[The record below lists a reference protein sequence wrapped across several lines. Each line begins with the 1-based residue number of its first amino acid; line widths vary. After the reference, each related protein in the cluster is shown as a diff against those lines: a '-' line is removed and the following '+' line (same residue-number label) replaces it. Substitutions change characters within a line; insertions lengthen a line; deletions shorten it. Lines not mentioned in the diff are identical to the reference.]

1 MKLKRLA
8 LAAVLAALFLLITAC
23 ASPKEEA
30 AASNKLKVVTTY
42 SIIADIVENIGKD
55 HVEVYSMVPRGTDP
69 HLYDPKPNDTQAV
82 EKADLVFYNGLNL
95 ETGKG
100 WFDKLIKNSR
110 KEEASFMV
118 SEGVS
123 PIHLSEKGKESEE
136 DPHAWLNIQNGI
148 LYAQN
153 IEKELSKKD
162 PQNKTTYQK
171 NLKAYTEKLQQLDT
185 EAQKKIDSIPKND
198 RILVTSEGA
207 FKYFA
212 QRYGLTAEYIWE
224 INTDNQGTPS
234 QMTRINSIVKDKNVK
249 ALFVETSVSPKTME
263 SVSRQTGV
271 DIYSK
276 IFTDS
281 LADKGQEGD
290 TYYDMLKW
298 NINHIYEG
306 LNGKK

>member
-8 LAAVLAALFLLITAC
+8 LAAVLAALFLLFTAC
-23 ASPKEEA
+23 AAPKEEA

-55 HVEVYSMVPRGTDP
+55 HVDVYSMVPRGTDP

-100 WFDKLIKNSR
+100 WFDKLIKNTR
-110 KEEASFMV
+110 KEAASFMV

-123 PIHLSEKGKESEE
+123 PIYLSEKGKESEE

-162 PQNKTTYQK
+162 PQNKAIYQK
-171 NLKAYTEKLQQLDT
+171 NLKTYTEKLQQLDT
-185 EAQKKIDSIPKND
+185 EAQKKISSIPKND

-212 QRYGLTAEYIWE
+212 QQYGLTAEYIWE

-234 QMTRINSIVKDKNVK
+234 QMTRINNIIKDKSVK

-263 SVSRQTGV
+263 AVSRQTGV
-271 DIYSK
+271 PIFSK

-290 TYYDMLKW
+290 TYHDMLKW
-298 NINHIYEG
+298 NISHIYDG

>member
-1 MKLKRLA
+1 
-8 LAAVLAALFLLITAC
+8 
-23 ASPKEEA
+23 
-30 AASNKLKVVTTY
+30 
-42 SIIADIVENIGKD
+42 
-55 HVEVYSMVPRGTDP
+55 MVPRGTDP
-69 HLYDPKPNDTQAV
+69 HQYDPKPNDTQAV

-110 KEEASFMV
+110 KEDSTFMV
-118 SEGVS
+118 SQGVT

-148 LYAQN
+148 IYAQN

-162 PQNKTTYQK
+162 PQHKEDYQK
-171 NLKAYTEKLQQLDT
+171 NLKAYTDKLQQLDT
-185 EAQKKIDSIPKND
+185 EAKAKIATIPEED

-207 FKYFA
+207 FKYFSK
-212 QRYGLTAEYIWE
+212 QYGLTAEYIWE
-224 INTDNQGTPS
+224 INTDNQGTPA
-234 QMTRINSIVKDKNVK
+234 QLNRINTIVKDKNVK

-271 DIYSK
+271 KIYSK

-281 LADKGQEGD
+281 LADEGQKGD

-298 NINHIYEG
+298 NIDHITDG
-306 LNGKK
+306 LSSK

>member
-1 MKLKRLA
+1 MKLRRLSYVA
-8 LAAVLAALFLLITAC
+8 LLASLLLLLSAC
-23 ASPKEEA
+23 TSKKETKDS
-30 AASNKLKVVTTY
+30 SNKLKVVTTY
-42 SIIADIVENIGKD
+42 SIIADIVENVGKE
-55 HVEVYSMVPRGTDP
+55 HVDVYSMVPRGTDP
-69 HLYDPKPNDTQAV
+69 HLYDPKPKDTQAV

-110 KEEASFMV
+110 KEENTFMV
-118 SEGVS
+118 SQGVT
-123 PIHLSEKGKESEE
+123 PIYLSEKGKESEE

-148 LYAQN
+148 TYAQN

-162 PQNKTTYQK
+162 PQNKDAYQK
-171 NLKAYTEKLQQLDT
+171 NLKAYTDKLQKLDT
-185 EAQKKIDSIPKND
+185 EAKQKIATIPEQD

-212 QRYGLTAEYIWE
+212 QQYGLTAEYIWE

-234 QMTRINSIVKDKNVK
+234 QMTRINNIVKDKDVK

-263 SVSRQTGV
+263 SVARQTGV
-271 DIYSK
+271 NIYSK

-298 NINHIYEG
+298 NIDHITDG
-306 LNGKK
+306 LSGK

>member
-8 LAAVLAALFLLITAC
+8 LAAVLAALFLLFTAC
-23 ASPKEEA
+23 AAPKEET

-69 HLYDPKPNDTQAV
+69 HLYDPKPNDTQTV

-110 KEEASFMV
+110 KEAASFMV

-123 PIHLSEKGKESEE
+123 PIYLSEKGKESEE

-162 PQNKTTYQK
+162 PQNKAIYQK
-171 NLKAYTEKLQQLDT
+171 NLKTYTEKLQQLDT
-185 EAQKKIDSIPKND
+185 EAQKKINSIPKND

-212 QRYGLTAEYIWE
+212 QQYGLTAEYIWE

-234 QMTRINSIVKDKNVK
+234 QMTRINNIIKDKSVK

-263 SVSRQTGV
+263 AVSRQTGV
-271 DIYSK
+271 PIFSK

-298 NINHIYEG
+298 NITHIYDG

>member
-1 MKLKRLA
+1 MKYRRFSFVAVLVALLLLLTACTPKKDENTSSDKLK
-8 LAAVLAALFLLITAC
+8 I
-23 ASPKEEA
+23 
-30 AASNKLKVVTTY
+30 VTSY
-42 SIIADIVENIGKD
+42 SIIADIVENIGKS
-55 HVEVYSMVPRGTDP
+55 HVDVYSMVPRGTDP
-69 HLYDPKPNDTQAV
+69 HSYDPKPRDTQAV
-82 EKADLVFYNGLNL
+82 EKADIIFYNGLNL

-110 KEEASFMV
+110 KEEDSFIV
-118 SEGVS
+118 SRGVL
-123 PIHLSEKGKESEE
+123 PIYLSEKGEGSKE
-136 DPHAWLNIQNGI
+136 DPHAWLNIENGI
-148 LYAQN
+148 IYAQN

-162 PQNKTTYQK
+162 PQNKAAYQK
-171 NLKAYTEKLQQLDT
+171 NLEEYTDKLQKLDT
-185 EAQKKIDSIPKND
+185 EAKTKIATIPEQD

-212 QRYGLTAEYIWE
+212 KQYDLTAEYIWE

-234 QMTRINSIVKDKNVK
+234 QMSRINNIVKNHDVK

-263 SVSRQTGV
+263 SVARETGV

-281 LADKGQEGD
+281 LAEEGQAGD

-298 NINHIYEG
+298 NVDHIYDG
-306 LNGKK
+306 LTGK